1 MVGER
6 LAIHSD
12 TAGVQEPDSAPGPPD
27 VEGNADGKPDRPDI
41 RVRRGRRWF
50 RYTLPGAWVAVVFV
64 CLSFTPSLVP
74 RPGAFGGLVCGI
86 NGAIG
91 YGLGVAGAWIW
102 REFADRPPRPPRR
115 LSWRIFWIAA
125 PAVTVVSYLLGQR
138 WQGQIRELT
147 RAAPE
152 RLGSRVW
159 LPVVA
164 AGSFVALVAAGR
176 GVRAGYRWLARRLQR
191 WMGARAARAGGWV
204 LAATDRLFAVRDTA
218 TSDTAVPPT
227 TALRSGGPGSLIG
240 WDTLGYQGRNF
251 TGSGPTQDQIAAFT
265 GKPAMEPIRAYA
277 GI

>member
-6 LAIHSD
+6 MAIHSD

-115 LSWRIFWIAA
+115 RHS
-125 PAVTVVSYLLGQR
+125 
-138 WQGQIRELT
+138 
-147 RAAPE
+147 
-152 RLGSRVW
+152 
-159 LPVVA
+159 
-164 AGSFVALVAAGR
+164 
-176 GVRAGYRWLARRLQR
+176 
-191 WMGARAARAGGWV
+191 
-204 LAATDRLFAVRDTA
+204 RDTGFWRRKRVGLSA
-218 TSDTAVPPT
+218 DRT
-227 TALRSGGPGSLIG
+227 RCHHGFSL
-240 WDTLGYQGRNF
+240 
-251 TGSGPTQDQIAAFT
+251 
-265 GKPAMEPIRAYA
+265 
-277 GI
+277 